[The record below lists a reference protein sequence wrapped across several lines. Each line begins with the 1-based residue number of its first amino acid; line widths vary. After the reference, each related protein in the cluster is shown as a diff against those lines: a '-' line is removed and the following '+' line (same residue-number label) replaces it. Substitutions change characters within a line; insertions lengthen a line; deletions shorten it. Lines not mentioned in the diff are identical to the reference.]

1 MSSTNTNTDWDLI
14 VKPQG
19 AFFRLNLKE
28 LWAYRDLIILM
39 VKRDL
44 TALYKQT
51 ILGPVW
57 MFLQPLFT
65 TLLYTFLS
73 KQAQFKTDNLPPL
86 LFYLIGQTY
95 WLYFAECFT
104 KTSNTFITN
113 ASVFGKVYFPR
124 MVMPVSV
131 IVSNLIRLG
140 IQMLMMLCVYGYY
153 LVTTN
158 DLHPQYG
165 LLVLQPFLIVLLG
178 LFALGLGVLFSAVTT
193 KYRDFSF
200 LLGFGLQLFMFVSGI
215 VFPAST
221 FSEKTRFVLMMNP
234 VMSVTEAIKFGLTGQ
249 GYFSPLHLGVA
260 VVAVVLVLFFS
271 IMVFNRTE
279 RNFMDTV

>member
-1 MSSTNTNTDWDLI
+1 MNSTKNNEYWDLI
-14 VKPQG
+14 VRPKNNL
-19 AFFRLNLKE
+19 FNLKLFE
-28 LWAYRDLIILM
+28 LWAYKDLVVLM

-51 ILGPVW
+51 ILGPIW

-73 KQAQFKTDNLPPL
+73 QQAQLKTDNLPPL

-95 WLYFAECFT
+95 WLYFSECFL
-104 KTSNTFITN
+104 KTSNTFISN

-124 MVMPVSV
+124 LVMPLSV
-131 IVSNLIRLG
+131 IISNLIRLG
-140 IQMLMMLCVYGYY
+140 IQILMMLCVYIYY
-153 LVTTN
+153 LSTTN
-158 DLHPQYG
+158 DIQPNLT
-165 LLVLQPFLIVLLG
+165 LIFLQPLLIIMLG
-178 LFALGLGVLFSAVTT
+178 LFALGLGILFSALTT

-221 FSEKTRFVLMMNP
+221 FGDKTKFILMFNP
-234 VMSVTEAIKFGLTGQ
+234 VMAITEAIKFGLTGQ
-249 GYFSPLHLGVA
+249 GYFSPFHLFISCIIIFII
-260 VVAVVLVLFFS
+260 LLFS
-271 IMVFNRTE
+271 IIIFNKTE
-279 RNFMDTV
+279 QTFMDTV

>member
-1 MSSTNTNTDWDLI
+1 LNNTNQNTDWDII
-14 VKPQG
+14 VKPQSN
-19 AFFRLNLKE
+19 FFKLDLKE
-28 LWAYRDLIILM
+28 LWSYRDLVLLM
-39 VKRDL
+39 IKRDL

-73 KQAQFKTDNLPPL
+73 HQAQLKTDNLPPL

-104 KTSNTFITN
+104 KTSNTFIAN

-124 MVMPVSV
+124 LVMPISV
-131 IVSNLIRLG
+131 MFSNLIRLG
-140 IQMLMMLCVYGYY
+140 IQMLMMLCAY
-153 LVTTN
+153 LFYLITTN
-158 DLHPQYG
+158 DVTPSYSVLA
-165 LLVLQPFLIVLLG
+165 LQPVLILLLG
-178 LFALGLGVLFSAVTT
+178 LFALGLGILFSAVTT

-221 FSEKTRFVLMMNP
+221 FSEKTKFILMFNP
-234 VMSVTEAIKFGLTGQ
+234 VMSLTEAIKFGLTGQ
-249 GYFSPLHLGVA
+249 GYFSVVHIISA
-260 VVAVVLVLFFS
+260 VVVIAIVLFFS
-271 IMVFNRTE
+271 IMVFNKTE
-279 RNFMDTV
+279 KTFMDTV

>member
-1 MSSTNTNTDWDLI
+1 MNNTNQNTDWDI
-14 VKPQG
+14 VVKPQSN
-19 AFFRLNLKE
+19 FLKINFKE
-28 LWAYRDLIILM
+28 LWNYKDLIVLM

-73 KQAQFKTDNLPPL
+73 QQAQLKTDHLPAL
-86 LFYLIGQTY
+86 LFFVIGQTY

-104 KTSNTFITN
+104 KTSNTFIAN

-124 MVMPVSV
+124 LVMPISV
-131 IVSNLIRLG
+131 IFSNLIRLG
-140 IQMLMMLCVYGYY
+140 IQMLMMLAIYFYY
-153 LVTTN
+153 LFTTN
-158 DLHPQYG
+158 DIQPQ
-165 LLVLQPFLIVLLG
+165 LTFILLQPILILMLG
-178 LFALGLGVLFSAVTT
+178 LFALGLGILFSAVTT

-221 FSEKTRFVLMMNP
+221 FGDRTRNILMFNP
-234 VMSVTEAIKFGLTGQ
+234 VMSITETIKYGLTGQ
-249 GYFSPLHLGVA
+249 GIYSPFHLCFSAILIFA
-260 VVAVVLVLFFS
+260 ILFFS
-271 IMVFNRTE
+271 ILVFNRTE
-279 RNFMDTV
+279 KTFMDTV